1 MRLSF
6 VSVPE
11 TVRINRGCYDLPHS
25 GVGIEF
31 SPLGAP
37 MDEGRLLLHE
47 TGFLERNQRWV
58 FPNTVSP
65 FWRLYYNF
73 APGHIVRFPNR
84 EIPLEPGRLVLIPD
98 HQVFDSHGV
107 VPVPHFWMTFSL
119 GIMPRRAEP
128 LVLDIRPEELALVE
142 RIRSRFT
149 GVAAGSRFPILH
161 ESCALLHLI
170 IARPD
175 VAWDD
180 RPRSPASTRIAAYIS
195 SHFHESLEI
204 PALAKL
210 AGVSTRTLSTLFQ
223 RDYRVAPSKFIAR
236 VRTREA
242 ANLLVTTELSMEEIA
257 ERAGFPNRYYMTRI
271 FTRITGKPPA
281 KFRRENRPAEDLP

>member
-1 MRLSF
+1 
-6 VSVPE
+6 VSITE
-11 TVRINRGCYDLPHS
+11 KQRINLGCYDLPHS

-37 MDEGRLLLHE
+37 MSEGRILLHE
-47 TGFLERNQRWV
+47 TGYLSRNEHWF

-73 APGHIVRFPNR
+73 AAGHVVRFPAR

-98 HQVFDSHGV
+98 HQVFDSYGIF
-107 VPVPHFWMTFSL
+107 PVPHFWMTFSL
-119 GIMPRRAEP
+119 GIMPKRAEP
-128 LVLDIRPEELALVE
+128 LVLDTRPEELALIE
-142 RIRSRFT
+142 RIRSRFRGP
-149 GVAAGSRFPILH
+149 GVGARFPILH

-175 VAWDD
+175 VSWDD
-180 RPRSPASTRIAAYIS
+180 RPRSPASIRIADHIA

-204 PALAKL
+204 PVLARL
-210 AGVSTRTLSTLFQ
+210 AGISTRTLSALFQ
-223 RDYRVAPSKFIAR
+223 RDYRVTPSRFIAR

-242 ANLLVTTELSMEEIA
+242 ANLLVATELSMDEIA
-257 ERAGFPNRYYMTRI
+257 ERVGFPNRYYFTRI

-281 KFRRENRPAEDLP
+281 RFRRENRPA